1 MVKLPISDYV
11 ADYYKEQGITFTFRQ
26 QAHFCWFYQDLLEDR
41 LNSISDILKISD
53 DEKLN
58 TEIRERIA
66 YEEKAHECF
75 MTGQEGCIYIVRP
88 DGRKEY
94 DETEYFLSAE
104 RAVSYG
110 IRHCDNGFEV
120 IKSWLFDRNPEGL
133 SEETEG
139 DEPGNVNE
147 ILSWYSFTPEGDILY
162 GGSYEYMEPFD
173 EEDYD
178 RFENMF
184 LCIKSP
190 FGLGDIVMGPDL
202 ERPQVVS
209 TDHDC
214 FMEHYD
220 RQKAFGYTVFEG
232 FENIIRTDLVN
243 ADGSLD
249 YAHTVPFALWKVDS
263 WEDKE
268 YWELLQIM
276 SHAVKNG
283 VELYDFNILCRK
295 YGERN
300 EKCAENDG
308 RV

>member
-26 QAHFCWFYQDLLEDR
+26 QAHFCWFYQNLLKDR
-41 LNSISDILKISD
+41 LDSLREILKISD

-66 YEEKAHECF
+66 YEEKAYECF
-75 MTGQEGCIYIVRP
+75 MTGQEGCIYIVCP

-94 DETEYFLSAE
+94 DEIEYFLSAE

-110 IRHCDNGFEV
+110 IRHCDNGFEA
-120 IKSWLFDRNPEGL
+120 IKRGLFDKNPEGL

-139 DEPGNVNE
+139 DGPENTNG
-147 ILSWYSFTPEGDILY
+147 ILSWYRFTLEGDISY
-162 GGSYEYMEPFD
+162 GSSYEYMEPFD

-184 LCIKSP
+184 LYIKSP
-190 FGLGDIVMGPDL
+190 FGLGDIVMGPGW

-220 RQKAFGYTVFEG
+220 RQKAFGCTVFEG

-243 ADGSLD
+243 EDGSLD
-249 YAHTVPFALWKVDS
+249 YAHTVPFALWKVDV
-263 WEDKE
+263 WVDRE

-283 VELYDFNILCRK
+283 VELYDFNILRWK

-300 EKCAENDG
+300 EKCAEK
-308 RV
+308 

>member
-1 MVKLPISDYV
+1 MVKLPVSDHV

-26 QAHFCWFYQDLLEDR
+26 QAHFCWFYQDLLQDR
-41 LNSISDILKISD
+41 LNSIKEILKISD

-88 DGRKEY
+88 DGRKDY

-110 IRHCDNGFEV
+110 IRHCGNGFEV
-120 IKSWLFDRNPEGL
+120 IKRWLFDKNPEGL

-162 GGSYEYMEPFD
+162 GGSYEYMEPFS

-184 LCIKSP
+184 LYIKSP

-243 ADGSLD
+243 VDGSLD

-263 WEDKE
+263 WEDQE

-300 EKCAENDG
+300 EKCAENGG

>member
-26 QAHFCWFYQDLLEDR
+26 QAHFCWFYQDLLQDR
-41 LNSISDILKISD
+41 LNSIKEILKISD

-120 IKSWLFDRNPEGL
+120 IKRWLFDRNPEGL

-147 ILSWYSFTPEGDILY
+147 ILSWYRFTPEGDILY
-162 GGSYEYMEPFD
+162 GGSYEYIEPFD

-184 LCIKSP
+184 LYIKSP
-190 FGLGDIVMGPDL
+190 FGLGDIVMGPDW

-243 ADGSLD
+243 VDGSLD
-249 YAHTVPFALWKVDS
+249 YAHTVPFHLWKIDS